1 MDKIQ
6 RDYKK
11 PEETRVNTQLVFRP
25 GEWNEIDRFLVS
37 TGRVKGRCYVEAMKQ
52 YIERE
57 REAGRY
63 PR

>member
-1 MDKIQ
+1 MEEF
-6 RDYKK
+6 KK
-11 PEETRVNTQLVFRP
+11 PRKPYLTRVQTQLVFTKE
-25 GEWNEIDRFLVS
+25 EWEECESFLVS
-37 TGRVKGRCYVEAMKQ
+37 TGRVKGRCYVEAMKL